1 MSEST
6 ASQTTNCIPEPGHN
20 QNSTAHEEP
29 VSENTSTM
37 KPQDI
42 ETSNPHGVPVS
53 EKTQISPKQIKT
65 PASALKLYLL
75 FPAVCF
81 STFLFSLNAAVVATV
96 SEHLETPV

>member
-6 ASQTTNCIPEPGHN
+6 ASQTTTCIPEPGHS

-29 VSENTSTM
+29 AFENTSTM

-42 ETSNPHGVPVS
+42 ETSNPDGEPVS
-53 EKTQISPKQIKT
+53 EKTQIPPKQIQAS
-65 PASALKLYLL
+65 ASALKLYLL

-96 SEHLETPV
+96 SEHLETPL